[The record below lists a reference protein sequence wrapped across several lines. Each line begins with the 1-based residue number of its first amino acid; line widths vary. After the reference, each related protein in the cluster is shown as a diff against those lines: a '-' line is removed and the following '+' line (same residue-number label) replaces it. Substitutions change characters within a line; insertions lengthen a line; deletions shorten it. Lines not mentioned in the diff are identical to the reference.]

1 MGIFRRLTTTS
12 EGTTAF
18 PFVFKITTT
27 AANTVFTLPL
37 VDFGSLTPD
46 ITVSWGD
53 STSSTITSST
63 SLSRNHTYVS
73 AGTYI
78 ISITGFMPGFKVNNS
93 ASIRSL
99 IVELVQWGIVGLR
112 TIDFYGCN
120 NLTTIPGSAALD
132 LVGGYTGLSE
142 VQNFS
147 AFMRSTGLTS
157 IPSDIFD
164 YSPNATIFS
173 NTFAFTPITS
183 IPSGL
188 FDEVPNATDFSSCF
202 SNCTSLSTV
211 PSTLFDLN
219 VYVVNFSSTFR
230 NCLSV
235 STPLQFT
242 NNTQVTVF
250 SNLYNMA
257 STSNAMT
264 GTAPQLWNRV
274 PAPVGTDAFR
284 NCINLGNYASIPTIW
299 K

>member
-12 EGTTAF
+12 ESTAVF
-18 PFVFKITTT
+18 PFVFRITTT
-27 AANTVFTLPL
+27 VANTVFTLPL
-37 VDFGSLTPD
+37 TDFGALTPT

-53 STSSTITSST
+53 GTSSTITSST

-73 AGTYI
+73 AGTYD
-78 ISITGFMPGFKVNNS
+78 ISISGFMPGFKVNNN

-99 IVELVQWGIVGLR
+99 IVAIVQWGIVGIR

-120 NLTTIPGSAALD
+120 NLTSIPGSAALD

-147 AFMRSTGLTS
+147 GFMRSTGLAS
-157 IPSDIFD
+157 IPADIFD

-173 NTFAFTPITS
+173 NTFAFTPIIS
-183 IPSGL
+183 IPTGL
-188 FDEVPNATDFSSCF
+188 FDNVTNATDFTSCF

-219 VYVVNFSSTFR
+219 VNVVNFSSTFR
-230 NCLSV
+230 NCLLIT
-235 STPLQFT
+235 TPLQFT
-242 NNTQVTVF
+242 NNTQVTIF

-257 STSNAMT
+257 STSNSMT
-264 GTAPQLWNRV
+264 GTAPTLWSRS
-274 PAPVGTDAFR
+274 PTPIGTDAFR
-284 NCINLGNYASIPTIW
+284 NCINLANYAAIPTIW